1 MSQADQSLCHEVAAV
16 VKKQGVSSNLVQQL
30 QALDLFA
37 PIHNTRGYQPM
48 DARMCIDWSSAST
61 GESSRIYL
69 YLHSDWVKN
78 K

>member
-1 MSQADQSLCHEVAAV
+1 MSSGSEFCHELAAV
-16 VKKQGVSSNLVQQL
+16 VKKQGVSNELVQKIE
-30 QALDLFA
+30 ASDSFA
-37 PIHNTRGYQPM
+37 PIHHTLNQLM
-48 DARMCIDWSSAST
+48 NARLCIYWSSAST